1 MSPNERERQERIIS
15 AEIESYRKKYQSAQ
29 DRFAYGSASAERTM
43 DKYSLLERAL
53 EHYLNTMDSRESSLQ
68 KLIEVS
74 EAIRRAEMQIERM
87 GEKSLTVHMVLAE
100 IKRIVNGDG
109 IHV

>member
-1 MSPNERERQERIIS
+1 MTLKERERQVKIIN

-53 EHYLNTMDSRESSLQ
+53 EHYLDTMDSRESSLQ
-68 KLIEVS
+68 KLIDVS
-74 EAIRRAEMQIERM
+74 EAIKRAETQIERM
-87 GEKSLTVHMVLAE
+87 GEKSLSVRMVLAE
-100 IKRIVNGDG
+100 IKRLIGV
-109 IHV
+109 